1 MKKRKTICDL
11 FSIAPEQ
18 HKARLELKEAKRLA
32 SIDPNAP
39 RFIWFQNGNKIERRE
54 LNSGDLFKEFKK
66 PQDPINCRCSPTFI
80 ESTYENN
87 VSKK

>member
-1 MKKRKTICDL
+1 MKKRKTIYDL

-32 SIDPNAP
+32 SVDPNAP
-39 RFIWFQNGNKIERRE
+39 KYVWIPA
-54 LNSGDLFKEFKK
+54 DTY
-66 PQDPINCRCSPTFI
+66 NCRCSLTFI

-87 VSKK
+87 VSKKYRKLNT